1 MLTSSEFSIMISLLA
16 LAAIFWRTH
25 TCPT

>member
-1 MLTSSEFSIMISLLA
+1 MISLLA
-16 LAAIFWRTH
+16 FAAIFWRTH